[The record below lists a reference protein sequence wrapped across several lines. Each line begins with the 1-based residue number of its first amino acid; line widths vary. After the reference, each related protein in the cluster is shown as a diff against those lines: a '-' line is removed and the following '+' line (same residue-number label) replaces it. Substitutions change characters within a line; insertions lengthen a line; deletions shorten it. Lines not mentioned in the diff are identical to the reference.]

1 MRLIALLLTLLGL
14 ALPARAETPTLTI
27 YTYESFV
34 SEWGPGQPI
43 AVAFERLCKCHVRY
57 VAVEDGAALLSRLK
71 LEGEQATADIVLG
84 LDTSLTAE
92 AAATGLIA
100 PHGLALDG
108 LHLPVAWSDPLFVP
122 FDYGFFAFVYDKKN
136 LGHPPTSFED
146 LARGSLKLVIED
158 PRTSTPG
165 LGLLLWIKT
174 LYGENA
180 GALWQRLKPHIVT
193 VTRGWSEAYGLF
205 LKGEADMVL
214 SYTTS
219 PAYHRIMEKTD
230 QYEAATFDAGNYTQ
244 IEVAAKLVHAREPA
258 LADQFLA
265 FMLSPDFQDA
275 IPTGNW
281 MYPVVTPAIGMPEGF
296 DPPLAADRAL
306 YLDPEIVASGRKA
319 WIDEWLAAFAD

>member
-1 MRLIALLLTLLGL
+1 MRLIALLLTLFAF

-34 SEWGPGQPI
+34 SQWGPGHPI
-43 AVAFERLCKCHVRY
+43 AIAFERVCKCRVKY
-57 VAVEDGAALLSRLK
+57 VAVEDGAGLLSRLK
-71 LEGEQATADIVLG
+71 LEGERATADVVLG

-100 PHGLALDG
+100 PHGLDLGG
-108 LHLPVAWSDPLFVP
+108 LQLPVAWNDPLFVP
-122 FDYGFFAFVYDKKN
+122 FDYGFFAFVYDRKKVPQ
-136 LGHPPTSFED
+136 PPTSFEE
-146 LARGSLKLVIED
+146 LARGRLKIVIED

-165 LGLLLWIKT
+165 LGLLLWIKL
-174 LYGENA
+174 LYGEEA
-180 GALWQRLKPHIVT
+180 GAMWQRLHPHIVT

-230 QYEAATFDAGNYTQ
+230 QYAAATFAEGHYLQ
-244 IEVAAKLVHAREPA
+244 VEVAAKLVHASEPA

-265 FMLSPDFQDA
+265 FVLSPDFQTA
-275 IPTGNW
+275 IPLGNW
-281 MYPVVTPAIGMPEGF
+281 MYPAVVPAEGLPEGF
-296 DPPLAADRAL
+296 DPPLPGDHAL
-306 YLDPEIVASGRKA
+306 ALDPQTVASGRKA